1 MKARIISRARRAW
14 NRLRR
19 KAYISFDFTASF
31 ANYLRSPYGRRGS
44 PSTRLT
50 ELATSFSALAHPNQQ
65 SPPRTEAPESIA
77 IFVAYSNRLTH
88 SNRAYLQTLKRAGF
102 ATVYINNSITATED
116 IPEILSLAWRAF
128 DRKNI
133 GRDFGAF
140 KDGVLMLNDEGHL
153 RHCQHLGIANDS
165 MQFIPGRNAD
175 ELIKRI
181 QQFKQSPA
189 HGLFSHISHQI
200 QTHYQSYFQIL
211 KPEIFRS
218 NRFLDFWKNY
228 RHLSHRGH
236 CIYQGEIALSREV
249 YRHFSPVE
257 VLYTSDDLIEALL
270 AKYKS
275 EGGIPSCDILRLM
288 PSPSRTVENGMI
300 GYSLNQLLEGVNTG
314 KPLVP
319 FQAYGLADLIENSNP
334 SHMAAFL
341 YPFYLNCPLVK
352 HDLCIAGSFTIGQAI
367 NLFKELLEYSA
378 RPSESGTEIQSL
390 LEEFKQLIYAKGI
403 PMSYSGKTKEAAI
416 KGISNG
422 FVYPST
428 YSG

>member
-14 NRLRR
+14 NRLSR
-19 KAYISFDFTASF
+19 KTYISLDFTASF
-31 ANYLRSPYGRRGS
+31 AYYLRSPYGRRGS

-50 ELATSFSALAHPNQQ
+50 ELASSFSDPDDTEKQ
-65 SPPRTEAPESIA
+65 SSLRTETPESIA

-102 ATVYINNSITATED
+102 ATVYINNSITAPED

-165 MQFIPGRNAD
+165 MQFVPGRNAD

-181 QQFKQSPA
+181 QKFKESPA

-218 NRFLDFWKNY
+218 VRFLDFWKDY

-236 CIYQGEIALSREV
+236 CIYQGEIALSSKV
-249 YRHFSPVE
+249 YRHFSPIQ
-257 VLYTSDDLIEALL
+257 VLYTSDDLIETLL
-270 AKYKS
+270 ARYKG
-275 EGGIPSCDILRLM
+275 EDGIPSSDLLRLM
-288 PSPSRTVENGMI
+288 PSPSRTVENGMV
-300 GYSLNQLLEGVNTG
+300 GYSLSQLLDGINTG
-314 KPLVP
+314 KPLSS
-319 FQAYGLADLIENSNP
+319 FQVYNLADLIENSNP

-341 YPFYLNCPLVK
+341 YPFFLNCPLVK

-367 NLFKELLEYSA
+367 NLFKQLLEYSV

-390 LEEFKQLIYAKGI
+390 LEEFKQLIYAKGV
-403 PMSYSGKTKEAAI
+403 PMSYSGKTREAAI